1 MKLNLKGLLI
11 AVVLLSGF
19 GFSTK
24 DLNNEAESRVI
35 LDSFEVA
42 VNSIQTLQFTL
53 VNHERIGNKL
63 MTGKQ
68 KVSLTISPFQ
78 CHIILLEPGKG
89 EEIVYAENKYAN
101 QAIYEPKGFP
111 YMQLELDPYGYL
123 MRKNNH
129 HTIFDLGYA
138 PLMRMLNYHMERS
151 VYVLSSSS
159 LTMNGNRVIRLSVDF
174 LDFKYDR
181 VVLERKETISQLARR
196 MMLSDYM
203 LAEINKLEISTV
215 VKPGQQIKI
224 PSCYAKKIELFIDP
238 EIGLPI
244 AQVIYDEKGI
254 YEKYEFSEIIVNIPI
269 SEQRFNSEML
279 GKSL

>member
-1 MKLNLKGLLI
+1 M
-11 AVVLLSGF
+11 AVVFLSGF
-19 GFSTK
+19 GFSSS
-24 DLNNEAESRVI
+24 DLNNENESKMIFDR
-35 LDSFEVA
+35 FELA

-53 VNHERIGNKL
+53 INQERIGNKL

-89 EEIVYAENKYAN
+89 EEIVYAENKYSN

-138 PLMRMLNYHMERS
+138 PLLRMLNYHMQRS
-151 VYVLSSSS
+151 AFLLSSSS
-159 LTMNGNRVIRLSVDF
+159 FTQNGNKLIKLTIDFQDFNYDLVVI
-174 LDFKYDR
+174 
-181 VVLERKETISQLARR
+181 ERKESISQLAKRL
-196 MMLSDYM
+196 MLSDYM
-203 LAEINKLEISTV
+203 LAEINKLDLDAV
-215 VKPGQQIKI
+215 VKPGQQIKV
-224 PSCYAKKIELFIDP
+224 PSCYAKKIELLIDP

-269 SEQRFNSEML
+269 SEQRFDSEML